1 MPFVMI
7 FFTVHLIRDCLHQGF
22 LGFQALAD
30 YLLDLLDAED
40 AAFDLHLYPQACA
53 LALQRRD

>member
-1 MPFVMI
+1 MI